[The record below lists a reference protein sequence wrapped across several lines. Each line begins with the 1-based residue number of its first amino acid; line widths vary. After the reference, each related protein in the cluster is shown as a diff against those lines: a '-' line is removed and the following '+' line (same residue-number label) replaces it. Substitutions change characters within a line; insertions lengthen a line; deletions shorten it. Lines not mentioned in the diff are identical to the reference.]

1 MMDYADGGTLGHY
14 LSKNFT
20 SLSWTD
26 KLNFAK
32 QLASGVACLHKEK
45 IFHRDLVRKFLNTL
59 FCLLFFFPHNLTTT
73 FSYRTL
79 VMY

>member
-1 MMDYADGGTLGHY
+1 MDYADGGTLGHY

-45 IFHRDLVRKFLNTL
+45 IIHRDLVRISFKYFYSIY
-59 FCLLFFFPHNLTTT
+59 FFSHNLKTN
-73 FSYRTL
+73 FL
-79 VMY
+79 